1 MATNTTIKTSAWIAH
16 VRPNPQAR
24 LRLFCLPYSGG
35 NASIFAGW
43 ADILPAAIEVCP
55 IQLPGHGSRI
65 AEPPLA
71 QIGPLVEAIAG
82 ALLPFLDRPFAFFGH
97 SMGALLSFELARLLR
112 RRHGLSPVGL
122 YVSAHRAPQLPDRG
136 PELHALP
143 EPAFWDELRRLNGTP
158 PEVLAHA
165 ELRQL
170 IEPILR
176 ADFSVCEVYTYTDD
190 EPLACPITAF
200 GGLQDHDVTRD
211 ELAAWREQT
220 RGAFALRMLP
230 GDHFFINTARM
241 LLLQAL
247 ARELAQW
254 LGPDSATANR

>member
-1 MATNTTIKTSAWIAH
+1 MSTNTTPKSSAWFAH

-43 ADILPAAIEVCP
+43 ADILPATIEVCP

-65 AEPPLA
+65 AEAPLA
-71 QIGPLVEAIAG
+71 DIRSLVEATAT

-112 RRHGLSPVGL
+112 RRHGQSPVGL
-122 YVSAHRAPQLPDRG
+122 CVSAHRAPQLPDRG
-136 PELHALP
+136 PALHALP
-143 EPAFWDELRRLNGTP
+143 EPAFWEELRRLNGTP

-176 ADFSVCEVYTYTDD
+176 ADFTVCEVYTYADE

-200 GGLQDHDVTRD
+200 GGLQDHDVTRE

-230 GDHFFINTARM
+230 GDHFFVNTARM
-241 LLLQAL
+241 LLLQTL

-254 LGPDSATANR
+254 LGPDKAANIR

>member
-1 MATNTTIKTSAWIAH
+1 MPTNITNRSSAWLAH

-35 NASIFAGW
+35 NASIFAAW

-71 QIGPLVEAIAG
+71 ENGPLVEAIAA

-97 SMGALLSFELARLLR
+97 SMGALLSFEVARLLR

-136 PELHALP
+136 PVLHALP
-143 EPAFWDELRRLNGTP
+143 APAFWDELRRLNGTP

-176 ADFSVCEVYTYTDD
+176 ADFTVCEVYAYAED

-220 RGAFALRMLP
+220 HGAFALRMLP